1 MRGKSKIIVGLSI
14 CGLALLLVAYGFY
27 SRGLQAQDESRSQ
40 PTIAQPDTKPA
51 RSTTEGRRQDTA
63 DNTERTPPQR
73 KLNQPS
79 ADFYQPIVENNLFRP
94 LGWRKPD
101 DEAEF
106 TLVGTLIESDN
117 QRAKAF
123 LIERRSNRYYP
134 VTVGEKVGDAIVES
148 IKPNEVS
155 LSEEGKTVTLRASS
169 NRFLDTSGVSVK
181 GRASVGKGSEGASAE
196 KEASREGQSEN
207 RGNRGWDEDRMRN
220 MAERFRNASPEERR
234 RMREEFRRRGRERRA
249 RGERGGGERAR
260 REGRG
265 RGRARDGD
273 RDDRR
278 RD

>member
-1 MRGKSKIIVGLSI
+1 MKGTSKIIFGLSI
-14 CGLALLLVAYGFY
+14 CGLVLLLVAYGLY
-27 SRGLQAQDESRSQ
+27 SRGLQAEDESRSQ
-40 PTIAQPDTKPA
+40 PIVKQAETKPA
-51 RSTTEGRRQDTA
+51 STTTESRRENTTN
-63 DNTERTPPQR
+63 NTEQISPQR

-101 DEAEF
+101 DKSEF
-106 TLVGTLIESDN
+106 TLIGTLIQSNN

-134 VTVGEKVGDAIVES
+134 VSVGEKVGDVIVES
-148 IKPNEVS
+148 IKSNEVS
-155 LSEEGKTVTLRASS
+155 LGKDGKTVTLRANS
-169 NRFLDTSGVSVK
+169 NGFLDTSAISDK
-181 GRASVGKGSEGASAE
+181 GRASFNRGSERASAE
-196 KEASREGQSEN
+196 KKTPREGKSES
-207 RGNRGWDEDRMRN
+207 RGNREWGEDRMRKI
-220 MAERFRNASPEERR
+220 AERFRNASPEERE
-234 RMREEFRRRGRERRA
+234 RMREEFRRRGRRA
-249 RGERGGGERAR
+249 RGGGEGAR